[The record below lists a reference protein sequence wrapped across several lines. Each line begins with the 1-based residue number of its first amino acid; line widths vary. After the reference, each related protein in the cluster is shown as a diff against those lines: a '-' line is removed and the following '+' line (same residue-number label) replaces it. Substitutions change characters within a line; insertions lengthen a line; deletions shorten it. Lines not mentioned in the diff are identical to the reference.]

1 MGAGIIMTTFD
12 LEERPGVWFDMK
24 GGGRVQLKTL
34 TPEAWRDIRGKS
46 VKMVPEYQ
54 KLDGKWERFEVEKK
68 DDDLQNRLF
77 WDAVIVAWENLQ
89 DGNGHEIPCTSE
101 NKSLLMLTQP
111 KFSRFIGECVDV
123 LAKDEIARAEASEKN

>member
-1 MGAGIIMTTFD
+1 MTTFD
-12 LEERPGVWFDMK
+12 LERKPATWFGME

-34 TPEAWRDIRGKS
+34 VAEEWRAIRGQS

-68 DDDLQNRLF
+68 DDDLQNNLF

-89 DGNGHEIPCTSE
+89 DGKGQEIPCTAE
-101 NKSLLMLTQP
+101 NKTLLMLTQP
-111 KFSRFIGECVDV
+111 KFSRFIGECVDA
-123 LAKDEIARAEASEKN
+123 LTKDEIARAAASEKN